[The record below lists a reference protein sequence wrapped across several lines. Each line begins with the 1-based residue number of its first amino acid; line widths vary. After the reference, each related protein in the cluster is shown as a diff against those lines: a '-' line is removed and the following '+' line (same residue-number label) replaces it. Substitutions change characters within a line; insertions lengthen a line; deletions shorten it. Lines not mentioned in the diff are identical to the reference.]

1 MDEKKIMG
9 FLTSEYSWEQIIY
22 EIVAWDGMNPWDLNI
37 SKLANHFIE
46 YVRSM
51 DTLDFRVPAKYV
63 IVAAMLLKMK
73 SDYLQS
79 FKEQITGQEEQE
91 IQEELEDLENES
103 ENFQI
108 DPLNIPPR
116 RQPTRKIVVSELVNA
131 LRKVLKAEDRR
142 TSREKNR
149 RDKIVISADNI
160 NERIKTLYSRINT
173 ILGRIRKKE
182 VEFSKLV
189 DKWERDDILKNFV
202 PLVHLDNQ
210 GKVQAR
216 QEKIFEEIYVSRGKK

>member
-22 EIVAWDGMNPWDLNI
+22 EIVAWDGMNPWDLDI
-37 SKLANHFIE
+37 SKLADYFVE

-51 DTLDFRVPAKYV
+51 DTLDFRVPAKYI

-91 IQEELEDLENES
+91 IQEELKDLEEES
-103 ENFQI
+103 GNFQI

-116 RQPTRKIVVSELVNA
+116 RQPTRRIVISELVNA

-142 TSREKNR
+142 TTREKER

-160 NERIKTLYSRINT
+160 NERIKTLYSKINT
-173 ILGRIRKKE
+173 ILGRIRNKE
-182 VEFSKLV
+182 IEFSHLV
-189 DKWERDDILKNFV
+189 DKWEKEDILNNFV
-202 PLVHLDNQ
+202 PLIHLDNQ
-210 GKVQAR
+210 GKVSAR
-216 QEKIFEEIYVSRGKK
+216 QEKVFEEIYVSRGKK